1 MPRFALLSAAVTAA
15 SKLWGRHTPPL
26 AACVGQPNGGRHPTS
41 QTALPRPSPLQL
53 GRYFEV
59 EERQSGLFQELRAG
73 IVCFLVGRSCVA
85 APPHHI
91 YYCMMSALL
100 VCGDG
105 RDGARMTVN
114 AAWAR
119 TGVSVAFGW

>member
-73 IVCFLVGRSCVA
+73 IVCFLVGGSCVP
-85 APPHHI
+85 APPP
-91 YYCMMSALL
+91 L
-100 VCGDG
+100 VLTLGHAGPCLQL
-105 RDGARMTVN
+105 RCAIASTRIVPP
-114 AAWAR
+114 
-119 TGVSVAFGW
+119 